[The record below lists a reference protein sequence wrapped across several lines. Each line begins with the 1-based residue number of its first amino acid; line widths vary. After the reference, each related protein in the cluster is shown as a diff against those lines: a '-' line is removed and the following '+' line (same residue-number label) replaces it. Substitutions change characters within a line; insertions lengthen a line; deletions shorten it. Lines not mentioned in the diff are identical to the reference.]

1 MRLVFIDEMDVS
13 TSLAPLYALA
23 RRGRRARCFVPRNR
37 GANTTLLASMTTRAW
52 GPCLAVMES
61 TTCRVFGAYVERVL
75 ALTLHPG
82 QVVVMDN
89 LQAHKGHRVR
99 ELIEGRG
106 CELLYLAPYSSDL
119 NPIEEAFSKIKGTL
133 RKAKARTREALL
145 EAMGAAISAV
155 STWDASGFL
164 STAGTAH
171 SSIAL

>member
-1 MRLVFIDEMDVS
+1 
-13 TSLAPLYALA
+13 
-23 RRGRRARCFVPRNR
+23 
-37 GANTTLLASMTTRAW
+37 
-52 GPCLAVMES
+52 
-61 TTCRVFGAYVERVL
+61 
-75 ALTLHPG
+75 
-82 QVVVMDN
+82 MDN

-145 EAMGAAISAV
+145 EATGAAISAV